1 VIRDARHLQQG
12 TNIDCDICI
21 VGAGAAGITL
31 ALELTGCG
39 FQIVLLEAGGLRLE
53 SDSQRLYEGEVVTPA
68 WHGALHRYRHRR
80 FGGTTVVWGGRCA
93 PFDPSDFERRPYVRY
108 SGWPVSRATLDPY
121 YARAHSYCE
130 LGEYSYSTG
139 EALPAQ
145 AGVMIPS
152 LVSEEISQDW
162 LWRFS
167 PPTNFGK
174 TYLARLRRATDVVVY
189 LHANCLKLV
198 PSQSADTIDHLV
210 VSSLGMNRFTVKP
223 RRLILA
229 VGGLEAARLLLLS
242 KERHPGGIGNQ
253 HDLVGRFYGSH
264 LTGDAGEVQFT
275 GPNGRIG
282 YGYERTVDGVY
293 CHRTLSLLPAAQHV
307 HGLLNMRVSL
317 SHAPPEDPAH
327 RNGVL
332 SAMYLAKRFFAH
344 KIPPE
349 YNAALASTGYH
360 RVLEHI
366 GNVVTDLRSL
376 GPFIL
381 TWTRRRLLSRRQ
393 LPSVAFRSP
402 RNTYTLHFDAE
413 QSPNPESRV
422 TLAEAKD
429 VFGLPRLRVDWRFQD
444 HDIDCAIKS
453 LRLIGAAL
461 KHSGAGRITPPADGL
476 DQAVRRQTHVGS
488 HHLGTARM
496 GADASTGVV
505 DADCRVFGIDNLFI
519 ASSAV
524 FPTTSFA
531 NPTLTILAL
540 TIRLADHLRLGRR
553 A

>member
-1 VIRDARHLQQG
+1 VIEDARLLQQG
-12 TNIDCDICI
+12 TTIDCDVCI

-31 ALELTGCG
+31 ALELTGSG
-39 FQIVLLEAGGLRLE
+39 LQIVLLEAGGFRVE
-53 SDSQRLYEGEVVTPA
+53 RDSQRLYQGEVVTPA
-68 WHGALHRYRHRR
+68 WHGALDRYRQRR
-80 FGGTTVVWGGRCA
+80 FGGTTGVWGGRCA
-93 PFDPSDFERRPYVRY
+93 PFDQSDFEQRPHVRY
-108 SGWPVSRATLDPY
+108 SGWPFSRATIDPY
-121 YARAHSYCE
+121 YARAHTYCE
-130 LGEYSYSTG
+130 LGGYSYTTG

-145 AGVMIPS
+145 AGVMVPS
-152 LVSEEISQDW
+152 LASGEISQDW

-167 PPTNFGK
+167 PPTHFGK
-174 TYLARLRRATDVVVY
+174 TYLASLRRATDVVVY

-198 PSQSADTIDHLV
+198 SGQAADTIDHLV
-210 VSSLGMNRFTVKP
+210 VSSLAMNRFTVKP
-223 RRLILA
+223 RRVVLA

-242 KERHPGGIGNQ
+242 KDRHPEGMGNQ

-264 LTGDAGEVQFT
+264 LTGDAGEVRFT
-275 GPNGRIG
+275 GTNGKIG

-293 CHRTLSLLPAAQHV
+293 CHRTLSLRPATQQV

-317 SHAPPEDPAH
+317 SHAPPDDPAH

-349 YNAALASTGYH
+349 YSAALASTEYH
-360 RVLEHI
+360 RVLEHV
-366 GNVVTDLRSL
+366 GNVVTDLPSL
-376 GPFIL
+376 GPFIM
-381 TWTRRRLLSRRQ
+381 TWTRRRLLSRRK

-402 RNTYTLHFDAE
+402 GNTYTLHFDAE

-429 VFGLPRLRVDWRFQD
+429 VFGLPKLRVDWRFQD
-444 HDIDCAIKS
+444 RDIDSAIKS
-453 LRLIGAAL
+453 LRIIGAAL
-461 KHSGAGRITPPADGL
+461 EHSGAGRVTPPSDGL
-476 DQAVRRQTHVGS
+476 EQAVRRQVHVGS
-488 HHLGTARM
+488 HHLGTTRM
-496 GADASTGVV
+496 GGDVSSGVV

-553 A
+553 T